1 MQRHSCLRKGSRGS
15 GRIRRDWTRQLA
27 LPAGRPPPRTRTG
40 LTLAA
45 RLDRLLSLQGCRS
58 VHGWGSSTNLSFRLR
73 EPFKTCTRATCGLVE
88 GTFCAGLCTDGI
100 MSLLMAVIG
109 LALLP
114 EIRGQVP
121 SALGSPF
128 LRDVSLVRSS
138 DLYPFI

>member
-1 MQRHSCLRKGSRGS
+1 MQRHSCMRTGSRGS
-15 GRIRRDWTRQLA
+15 GRFRRDWTRQLA
-27 LPAGRPPPRTRTG
+27 RHAGRPPPRTRTG

-45 RLDRLLSLQGCRS
+45 RLGRLPPLRGCRS

-73 EPFKTCTRATCGLVE
+73 EPFKSCTRATRGLVE
-88 GTFCAGLCTDGI
+88 GTLYAGLCTNGI

-121 SALGSPF
+121 SASGSPF
-128 LRDVSLVRSS
+128 LRNMSLVRSS
-138 DLYPFI
+138 DLYRFR